1 MKTKLHHLHIALA
14 LLAVSSLDSEF
25 STAQAQG
32 TAFTY
37 QGRLNDGGSPAN
49 GSYDMAFS
57 LFGAGSGGSQVG
69 GTLTRTA
76 VGVTNGLFTAALD
89 FGAGVFTGANL
100 WLDISV
106 RTNGGGAFSELV
118 PRQPLTPTPYAIMA
132 NSASNLL
139 GSLPASQ
146 LAGTIALAQMP
157 GAVITNNETGVTLGN
172 VTIGGSLN
180 LPATATLSS
189 GGNSFLA
196 GLSIDENGQNTGNVN
211 ANALVFG
218 APYGLTGEGVASKR
232 SGANPF
238 DLEFYTD
245 FQNRV
250 TIGQNGDVGIG
261 TATPSETLEINGTS
275 RLDGNDMYLRAGT
288 DHNHGLGYRA
298 SVSAIPTDG
307 PFLYGWSGGALGTT
321 GPEMIA
327 LKWDWHGNIWVS
339 NNLSVVA
346 GLNVD
351 PNNLNVGNVNA
362 NSLTFGASSGEG
374 VASKRS
380 GSNPYDLEFYTAF
393 QNRMTIGQNGNVGI
407 GTSTPTETLE
417 INGPSRIDDNDMY
430 LRAGTDGNHGLG
442 YRDIING
449 VTIDGP
455 FIYGWNGGALGTQ
468 NPQSVTLWWNY
479 EGNVWVS
486 NNLSAASLTVR
497 GGADVAE
504 PFPVT
509 GNQVEPGTVMVI
521 DDANPGQLRRST
533 QAYDTRVAGIIS
545 GAGGIQPG
553 LSLQQEGVLDH
564 GQKVALSGRVY
575 VLADASMGP
584 IKPGDLLTTSGA
596 PGRAMK
602 AGDHLRAQGAILG
615 KAMTELKEGD
625 GLVLV
630 LVTLQ

>member
-1 MKTKLHHLHIALA
+1 
-14 LLAVSSLDSEF
+14 
-25 STAQAQG
+25 
-32 TAFTY
+32 
-37 QGRLNDGGSPAN
+37 
-49 GSYDMAFS
+49 
-57 LFGAGSGGSQVG
+57 
-69 GTLTRTA
+69 
-76 VGVTNGLFTAALD
+76 
-89 FGAGVFTGANL
+89 
-100 WLDISV
+100 
-106 RTNGGGAFSELV
+106 
-118 PRQPLTPTPYAIMA
+118 MA

-245 FQNRV
+245 FQNRM
-250 TIGQNGDVGIG
+250 TIGQNGNVGIG
-261 TATPSETLEINGTS
+261 TTTPSETLEINGTS

-298 SVSAIPTDG
+298 SVSAISTDG

-321 GPEMIA
+321 GPEVIA

-346 GLNVD
+346 GLSVD

-380 GSNPYDLEFYTAF
+380 GSNPYDLEFYTDF
-393 QNRMTIGQNGNVGI
+393 QNRMTIGNNGNVGI

-417 INGPSRIDDNDMY
+417 VNGPSRIDDNDMY

-468 NPQSVTLWWNY
+468 NPQSVSLWWNY